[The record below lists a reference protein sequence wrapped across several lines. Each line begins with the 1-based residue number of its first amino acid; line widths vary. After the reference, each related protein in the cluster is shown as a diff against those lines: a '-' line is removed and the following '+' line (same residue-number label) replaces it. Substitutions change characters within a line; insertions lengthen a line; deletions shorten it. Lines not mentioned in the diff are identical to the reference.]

1 MPQSTAGAMS
11 GTPGRYPPL
20 WRVRRRSFALLS
32 HPLLPSFSFLR
43 SNNGKVSAGSP
54 NPLGATW
61 DGRGTNFALFSAHA
75 TKVELCLFDREGKRE
90 TERITM
96 PERTDDVWHAYLPHA
111 TAGQLYGYRVHGPY
125 APDAGHRFNPNKLLI
140 DPYSKRLGGH
150 FSWTDAHFGYRPGH
164 KLADLSFDRR
174 DNARAMFKSVV
185 VDVAHTWSRERRPET
200 AWEDT
205 IIYEAHVKGLTHQ
218 RDVPA
223 AARGMFR
230 GLSEPGMIAHLRR
243 LGITSIELLPIH
255 AFLDDR
261 YLVERGLKNYWGY
274 NTLSFFTP
282 EMRYAPGKAINEF
295 RSTVAALHDAGIEV
309 ILDVVYNHTCEG
321 NHLGP
326 TLCYRGID
334 NASYYWLAPDQPRYY
349 ENFTGTGNALKLAH
363 PRVLQMVMDSLRL
376 WVEAFHV
383 DGFRFD
389 LATTLGRSP
398 GFDANAPF
406 FAAVRQDPVLGSV
419 KLIAEPWDIG
429 LGGYQVGAFPTGWS
443 EWNDFYRRTVR
454 RFWRGEGSLIG
465 DLAHGMTGSSA
476 QFQHNGRGPRS
487 SINHVT
493 VHDGFTLND
502 LVSYEHKHNK
512 ANGEDNRDGSDDNL
526 STNCGAEGPTNDP
539 DIVALR
545 RRLRRNQLAC
555 LLLAQ
560 GVPLL
565 LAGDECANS
574 QGGNNNAYCQDNE
587 TGWVYWS
594 ALGGEDDMTDFV
606 SELAQLRQRFPQLKP
621 HRWLVGKKSDDSY
634 DVKWL
639 TPKGT
644 EMQEADWNFPDGRFL
659 AYILG
664 AVADGGEP
672 LFIVLNGAEE
682 TVDISG
688 PQWPAIAR
696 WQCLVDTA
704 NGQSNSAILEF
715 GGHWAAQPRSVLA
728 FAGVQ

>member
-1 MPQSTAGAMS
+1 
-11 GTPGRYPPL
+11 
-20 WRVRRRSFALLS
+20 LLS

-61 DGRGTNFALFSAHA
+61 DGRGTNFALFSANA

-90 TERITM
+90 IERIAM

-174 DNARAMFKSVV
+174 DNARAMYKSVV

-200 AWEDT
+200 AWEET
-205 IIYEAHVKGLTHQ
+205 IIYEAHVRGLTHQ
-218 RDVPA
+218 RDFPA
-223 AARGMFR
+223 AARGTFR
-230 GLSEPGMIAHLRR
+230 GLSEPETIAHLRR

-282 EMRYAPGKAINEF
+282 EMRYAAGNAINEF

-334 NASYYWLAPDQPRYY
+334 NASYYWLTPDQPRYY

-389 LATTLGRSP
+389 LATTLGRNP
-398 GFDANAPF
+398 AFDANAPF
-406 FAAVRQDPVLGSV
+406 FAAVRQDPVLGNV

-454 RFWRGEGSLIG
+454 RFWRGEGNLIG

-502 LVSYEHKHNK
+502 LVSYEQKHNE

-526 STNCGAEGPTNDP
+526 STNCGTEGATNDP
-539 DIVALR
+539 DIIALR
-545 RRLRRNQLAC
+545 RWLRRNQLAC
-555 LLLAQ
+555 LFLAQ

-587 TGWVYWS
+587 TGWVDWS
-594 ALGGEDDMTDFV
+594 ALGSEDDMTDFV
-606 SELAQLRQRFPQLKP
+606 GELVQLRQRFPQLKP
-621 HRWLVGKKSDDSY
+621 HRWLVGKKADGSY

-664 AVADGGEP
+664 AVVDGGEP

-682 TVDISG
+682 IVDITG
-688 PQWPAIAR
+688 PEWPAVAR

-704 NGQSNSAILEF
+704 NGQSNSAILDL

-728 FAGVQ
+728 FAGTQ